1 MKPKSSFA
9 CIGVLKIH
17 RSDYV
22 NFLLLLYYFPRLNCL
37 RGSVDLQRDLAGS
50 DTFLNSYG
58 SGKMDRK
65 LRQLC
70 DFSSDSAGN

>member
-1 MKPKSSFA
+1 MHWSIENTSIRLREF
-9 CIGVLKIH
+9 
-17 RSDYV
+17 
-22 NFLLLLYYFPRLNCL
+22 FTFTEYYFPRLNCL
-37 RGSVDLQRDLAGS
+37 CGSVDLQRDLTGS